1 MIKFGNALAF
11 LLPVALGAASLA
23 APPAQPATPGPESLA
38 KDLTQQLAARK
49 FDPVVARFDETM
61 TAALPSAKLAEVWDG
76 ILAQFGAFRSIDAT
90 SLQEFQGYQLVFV
103 TSKFD
108 KASLT
113 FKWVFD
119 TNLRVAGFFLVSAD
133 SAAPWTTPDYA
144 KPASI
149 HEQPVTVGDA
159 PWQLS
164 GTLTLPNGRGPFPA
178 VVLVAGS
185 GPEDQ
190 DETILANKP
199 FKDIA
204 WGLASRNIVVL
215 RYNKRT
221 LQYASQL
228 QAQDAGFTVNQETV
242 DDARAAVA
250 LLSKRPEIDPRR
262 IFVLGHS
269 LGGMLAPRIAQGDA
283 QVAGLVILAGD
294 TRPLEQTIV
303 DQVKYIVGLEGKITP
318 EGQKQIDAAEQSAK
332 QIESPALAA
341 DTKLNVLSSSIPG
354 SYFLDLRGYHPAQV
368 AAQLGIPMLI
378 LRADRDYQVTQQ
390 DFDGWKA
397 TLSSKP
403 NVTWKVYPGLFHL
416 FMPSSS
422 AGPGLG
428 TPADYQ
434 KPGHVT
440 AQVIDDIAAWTQAQ
454 APAAHS
460 LR

>member
-1 MIKFGNALAF
+1 MIKIGNALAF
-11 LLPVALGAASLA
+11 LLTVVLVAVAVL
-23 APPAQPATPGPESLA
+23 AQPTTPGPESLA

-49 FDPVVARFDETM
+49 FDPVVAHFDQTM
-61 TAALPSAKLAEVWDG
+61 TAALPSAALAKTWDS

-90 SLQEFQGYQLVFV
+90 SLQQVQGYQVVLV

-108 KASLT
+108 KASLNL
-113 FKWVFD
+113 KWVFD
-119 TNLRVAGFFLVSAD
+119 AKLRVAGFFVVPVE
-133 SAAPWTTPDYA
+133 SAATPWTPPDYA
-144 KPASI
+144 RPASF
-149 HEQPVTVGDA
+149 HEQPVTVGDQ

-164 GTLTLPNGRGPFPA
+164 GTLTIPNGAGPFPA

-204 WGLASRNIVVL
+204 WGLASRNIAVL

-228 QAQDAGFTVNQETV
+228 QAQDAGLTVNQETV
-242 DDARAAVA
+242 DDARAAVT
-250 LLSKRPEIDPRR
+250 LMSKRPEIDPRR

-283 QVAGLVILAGD
+283 RVAGLVILAGN

-303 DQVKYIVGLEGKITP
+303 DQVKYIVGLQGKITP
-318 EGQKQIDAAEQSAK
+318 EGQKQIDDAEQSAK
-332 QIESPALAA
+332 QIESPTLAA
-341 DTKLNVLSSSIPG
+341 DTKLNVLGSSIPG
-354 SYFLDLRGYHPAQV
+354 SYFLDLRGYHPAEV

-397 TLSSKP
+397 TLASKP

-422 AGPGLG
+422 AGSGLG
-428 TPADYQ
+428 TPDDYQ

-454 APAAHS
+454 VPAAHA

>member
-1 MIKFGNALAF
+1 MIKIGAPAF
-11 LLPVALGAASLA
+11 LLPIVLA
-23 APPAQPATPGPESLA
+23 AAAFAAQPATPTPESLA
-38 KDLTQQLAARK
+38 RDLTQQLAARK
-49 FDPVVARFDETM
+49 FDPVVAQFDETM
-61 TAALPSAKLAEVWDG
+61 TAALPSAKLAETWDS
-76 ILAQFGAFRSIDAT
+76 ILAQFGAFHSIDAT
-90 SLQEFQGYQLVFV
+90 SLQQVQGYRVVLV
-103 TSKFD
+103 TSKFE
-108 KASLT
+108 KASLAL
-113 FKWVFD
+113 KWVFD
-119 TNLRVAGFFLVSAD
+119 GKLRVAGFFIVAAE
-133 SAAPWTTPDYA
+133 SAAWTPPDYA
-144 KPASI
+144 KPASFR
-149 HEQPVTVGDA
+149 EQPVTVGDQ

-164 GTLTLPNGRGPFPA
+164 GTLTLPNGPGPFPA

-204 WGLASRNIVVL
+204 WGLASRNIAVL

-228 QAQDAGFTVNQETV
+228 QAQDAGLTVNQETV
-242 DDARAAVA
+242 DDARAAVT